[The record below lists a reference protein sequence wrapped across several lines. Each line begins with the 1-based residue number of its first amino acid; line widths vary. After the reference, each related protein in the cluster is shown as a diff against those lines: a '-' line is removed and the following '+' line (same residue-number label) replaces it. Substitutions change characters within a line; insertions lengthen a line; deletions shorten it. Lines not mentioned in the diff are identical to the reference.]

1 MRLIINR
8 NTLDR
13 LNTGMKNAEQEYRQP
28 DTGTASDYCDAA
40 TARNRPPKIGQRGRD
55 GAILKLDGC
64 VPIKRQEK
72 DLEAESQSMEA
83 GDLLVAYLEQIG
95 VEFVFGVPGG
105 AIEPLYNALAR
116 SARRGGPRPV
126 VARHETGAAFM
137 ADGYARETGRIG
149 VCCATSGP
157 GATNLITGVACAY
170 ENEIPLLVITAQPS
184 LHLLGRGA
192 MQESAGMGGIDTV
205 AMLRTCTHYNAM
217 ISHPDQLERQLTNAL
232 LSAYRPTPGPVHLSI
247 PVDVMRSL
255 MKSGPTFNLA
265 HLLQPP
271 FAVDDASVRELQA
284 QLAQAQRVVV
294 LIGSGCGES
303 IDLVIELVERMGAVF
318 VVTPDAKGFIS
329 PRHPS
334 YLGVFGFAGHA
345 SATEAMKD
353 KSVGLILAIGTDI
366 GEFTSNGWSD
376 LLLNDRLVHI
386 DSCEAHLT
394 RSPMARLHVRGSIRL
409 VLERVLRT
417 LRREGMREI
426 AAGEKRRF
434 RKISVDDPFRSAS
447 PGASIKPQ
455 YLMRELGWRSP
466 PDTRFLVDTGSS
478 IAWAIHHLGMHDHRP
493 SAGGWMRVTMN
504 FAPMGWAI
512 GGAVGTA
519 LANRAV
525 PVVCIT
531 GDGSL
536 LMNGQEMTVALAEK
550 LSVLFV
556 ILNDSALGMVKHGQ
570 RLVGAEQIGVDLP
583 PVDFRL
589 LAESMGIPGH
599 VIRTAEDF
607 ESLDLDAILRR
618 PGPTVLDV
626 HVDREEV
633 PPMGLRLK
641 MLGALG

>member
-1 MRLIINR
+1 
-8 NTLDR
+8 
-13 LNTGMKNAEQEYRQP
+13 
-28 DTGTASDYCDAA
+28 
-40 TARNRPPKIGQRGRD
+40 
-55 GAILKLDGC
+55 
-64 VPIKRQEK
+64 
-72 DLEAESQSMEA
+72 MEA
-83 GDLLVAYLEQIG
+83 VDLLVAYLEQIG
-95 VEFVFGVPGG
+95 IEYVFGVPGG

-137 ADGYARETGRIG
+137 ADGYARETGKIG

-170 ENEIPLLVITAQPS
+170 ENEIPMLVITAQPS

-192 MQESAGMGGIDTV
+192 MQESAGMGGGIDTV
-205 AMLRTCTHYNAM
+205 AMFRSCTRYSTL
-217 ISHPDQLERQLTNAL
+217 ISHPDQLERQLTTAM
-232 LSAYRPTPGPVHLSI
+232 LSAYHPTPGPVHLSI
-247 PVDVMRSL
+247 PVDVQRSL
-255 MKSGPTFNLA
+255 TNRGPAFNLA
-265 HLLQPP
+265 HLLKPLS
-271 FAVDDASVRELQA
+271 AVDDAAVRELQA

-294 LIGSGCGES
+294 LIGSGCGEA
-303 IDLVIELVERMGAVF
+303 IDLVIELAERVGAVF

-334 YLGVFGFAGHA
+334 YLGVFGFAGHS
-345 SATEAMKD
+345 SAFAAMED
-353 KSVGLILAIGTDI
+353 KSVDLILAVGTDI
-366 GEFTSNGWSD
+366 GEFTSNGWDD

-386 DSCEAHLT
+386 DSCETHLT
-394 RSPMARLHVRGSIRL
+394 RSPMARLHVRGRIRP
-409 VLERVLRT
+409 VFERLLRT
-417 LRREGMREI
+417 LRREGPAEVSV
-426 AAGEKRRF
+426 GEKRRF
-434 RKISVDDPFRSAS
+434 RKISVDDPFKSALV
-447 PGASIKPQ
+447 GAPIKPQ

-466 PDTRFLVDTGSS
+466 PDTRFLVDTGTS
-478 IAWAIHHLGMHDHRP
+478 IAWATHHLGMHDHQP

-504 FAPMGWAI
+504 FASMGWAI

-550 LSVLFV
+550 LSVVFV

-570 RLVGAEQIGVDLP
+570 RLAGAEQVGVELP
-583 PVDFRL
+583 AVDFRR

-599 VIRTAEDF
+599 VVRTAEDF
-607 ESLDLDAILRR
+607 ENLDLDAILRH

-626 HVDREEV
+626 RVDKEEV
-633 PPMGLRLK
+633 PPMGLRIK
-641 MLGALG
+641 ILGAMA

>member
-1 MRLIINR
+1 ME
-8 NTLDR
+8 
-13 LNTGMKNAEQEYRQP
+13 NAEQKYNQS
-28 DTGTASDYCDAA
+28 DTGRASDYHDDA
-40 TARNRPPKIGQRGRD
+40 TARKQSSKIEKRRRD
-55 GAILKLDGC
+55 GAMLKLGES
-64 VPIKRQEK
+64 VTRKRQEK
-72 DLEAESQSMEA
+72 DLAAESQPMEA
-83 GDLLVAYLEQIG
+83 GDLLVTYLEQIG
-95 VEFVFGVPGG
+95 VEYVFGVPGG

-116 SARRGGPRPV
+116 SARRGGLRPV

-137 ADGYARETGRIG
+137 ADGYARESGRLG

-157 GATNLITGVACAY
+157 GATNLITGVSCAY

-205 AMLRTCTHYNAM
+205 AMFRSCTRYSAL

-232 LSAYRPTPGPVHLSI
+232 LSAHRPTPGPVHLSI

-255 MKSGPTFNLA
+255 MKNGPAYNLA

-271 FAVDDASVRELQA
+271 SAVDDAAVRELQA

-334 YLGVFGFAGHA
+334 YLGVFGFAGHT
-345 SATEAMKD
+345 SATEAMED
-353 KSVGLILAIGTDI
+353 ESVDLILAIGTDI
-366 GEFTSNGWSD
+366 GEFTSNGWSE
-376 LLLNDRLVHI
+376 LLLNNRLVHI

-394 RSPMARLHVRGSIRL
+394 RSPMARLHVRGRIRL

-417 LRREGMREI
+417 LRRENTKEI
-426 AAGEKRRF
+426 AVGEMRRF
-434 RKISVDDPFRSAS
+434 RKISVDDPFKSAS
-447 PGASIKPQ
+447 PGAPIKPQ

-466 PDTRFLVDTGSS
+466 PDTRFMVDTGSS
-478 IAWAIHHLGMHDHRP
+478 IAWAIHHLGMHDHQA

-504 FAPMGWAI
+504 FPPMGWAI

-536 LMNGQEMTVALAEK
+536 LMNGQEMTVALTEK

-556 ILNDSALGMVKHGQ
+556 ILNDAALGMVKHGQ
-570 RLVGAEQIGVDLP
+570 RLAGAEQVGVDLP
-583 PVDFRL
+583 DVDFRM

-607 ESLDLDAILRR
+607 ESLDLDAILHH

-626 HVDREEV
+626 RVDREEV

-641 MLGALG
+641 ILGTLG